1 MRRAVVRLALLS
13 LTIGLLALAGCKSGP
28 TEQEIFDKATAAQ
41 EQSDF
46 PSAIKAYEELVQ
58 KFPKSTYAPKCQFMI
73 GYLYA
78 NHMKDEGKA
87 RTAYQS
93 FIKNYPEDNL
103 VKDAQWEL
111 DHLGQDVNQIDEL
124 NKLIGTPD
132 STAKTQG

>member
-1 MRRAVVRLALLS
+1 MRRTAAQVALLS
-13 LTIGLLALAGCKSGP
+13 LFVGILVFTGCKSGP
-28 TEQEIFDKATAAQ
+28 TEQELFDKATASQ

-58 KFPKSTYAPKCQFMI
+58 KHPKSTYAPKCQFMI

-78 NHMKDEGKA
+78 NHLKDVDKA

-93 FIKNYPEDNL
+93 FIKAFPEDNL

-111 DHLGQDVNQIDEL
+111 DHIGQDVNQIDEL
-124 NKLIGTPD
+124 NKLITKPD
-132 STAKTQG
+132 STSKPNG

>member
-13 LTIGLLALAGCKSGP
+13 LTIGLFALVGCKSGP

-58 KFPKSTYAPKCQFMI
+58 KYPKSGFAPKCQFMI

-78 NHMKDEGKA
+78 NHLKDEDKA
-87 RTAYQS
+87 RAAYQV

-132 STAKTQG
+132 STEKTQG